1 MPTDHSASYR
11 KKSPLIKNQKINID
25 ENRISNSVL
34 FSKLEKLEQVE
45 KKTRENSHTKIK
57 YNEKTSIK
65 NVNDKENHI
74 PNDFFY

>member
-1 MPTDHSASYR
+1 MFSGNNSPMPTDHSASYR

-45 KKTRENSHTKIK
+45 KKTR
-57 YNEKTSIK
+57 
-65 NVNDKENHI
+65 
-74 PNDFFY
+74 